1 MQQFW
6 QANIS
11 SLEKKKQETQA
22 LNSQI
27 HPSVCVAGV
36 DAAVTAIAGATAG
49 SSISGKDEQMAKPEV
64 AAAATLADALYM
76 QLLKWLELEH
86 LAYVVSSA
94 IDVLYFWRYHDTRCQ
109 YSHMFSNFKNKYL
122 WYFRLW

>member
-1 MQQFW
+1 MCCIQVDPKFEKGVDQQSMDEARIQLDVSW
-6 QANIS
+6 MPLLGNSVLSSEISLS

-76 QLLKWLELEH
+76 QLLK
-86 LAYVVSSA
+86 
-94 IDVLYFWRYHDTRCQ
+94 
-109 YSHMFSNFKNKYL
+109 
-122 WYFRLW
+122 